1 MKKLRCEWLVLLLP
15 LVVAGCGTGLGG
27 AASDVGLAGTGG
39 VLGYKLS
46 GDKVG
51 GAAIGAATGYVASK
65 IAQASYKHST
75 DAAEQAGFDRAM
87 NQSVKQQYW
96 IIQNQ
101 QKTMQP
107 ADERDPRLVPVVLP
121 ESRVNGA
128 IVQAHVEYLR
138 IDP

>member
-1 MKKLRCEWLVLLLP
+1 MKKWRFEWLVLAVP
-15 LVVAGCGTGLGG
+15 LALAGCGTGLGG
-27 AASDVGLAGTGG
+27 AASDVGLAGAGG
-39 VLGYKLS
+39 VLGYEVS

-51 GAAIGAATGYVASK
+51 GAAVGAATGYVASK
-65 IAQASYKHST
+65 IAQASYKHGT
-75 DAAEQAGFDRAM
+75 AEAEQAGFDRAM
-87 NQSVKQQYW
+87 NQAVKQQYW

-107 ADERDPRLVPVVLP
+107 SDARDPRLVPIVIP

-128 IVQAHVEYLR
+128 IVDAHIEYLR